1 MEKIEEKYDAAGLIP
16 LSKLRSGQ
24 HGIIVSLLSKNNQ
37 TMHKLMALGVL
48 PGMRVTVQQTYPG
61 ILFRIGHTQV
71 AIDAELAQEIIIY
84 IPVDKS
90 THDAKH
96 HVLHTVV
103 NKK

>member
-1 MEKIEEKYDAAGLIP
+1 MEKIAEKYDADGLIP
-16 LSKLRSGQ
+16 LAKMRAGQ
-24 HGIIVSLLSKNNQ
+24 RGTIVSLLSKNNQ

-84 IPVDKS
+84 IPVDKN